1 LSRRSTRDR
10 SRQREKTA
18 QAQAAHAPELSQ
30 RKTLIFSVLTLLFP
44 LVLLILLEL
53 GLRAAHYGGETPLFE
68 APEKLHGR
76 YLGPG
81 RRVAARYF
89 PRAKSLPT
97 PPVDAFLVE
106 KPTHGMRIFV
116 MGESAAAG
124 FPYPANAAL
133 SGVVQDALQDV
144 LPNDTIEVV
153 NLGIAATNSYT
164 IADLVPEVIA
174 QHPNAILIYAGHN
187 EYYGALGVGSTET
200 LGAVPAAVRLYLRLQ
215 RFKTFLL
222 LRNLFGNAVAV
233 ARGDF
238 PFASSDPHPS
248 RMETV
253 VRDQRITLG
262 GKVYERGKQQFES
275 NLLVTLDAFRRA
287 GVPVFIGSTPSNL
300 RDQKPFGS
308 VASPR
313 DSSAAAAFDSARSA
327 LARLDTARARSLF
340 ARARDLDLIRFRAP
354 GEFREIIKRV
364 ASKTGAHYVPSE
376 EAFDSVA
383 QYGIPGRDL
392 FLEHVHPNAGGY
404 LLLGRTF
411 FEAVKRSGLMEK
423 ADLGRLA
430 SWDEYA
436 RRMDLTALDNRIV
449 YHTVKTITTRWP
461 FLPVNA
467 QQNYRGTYQPTDF
480 TDSLAFEV
488 SMGTIQWAQA
498 KVATARWFEVRGQV
512 DSALAE
518 YAGLIRREP
527 HSEAGYRLA
536 GAALLD
542 AKQPLR
548 AQPFLERSYAI
559 EATPFTAYALGV
571 LARQAGDTQ
580 RATALLEQSL
590 SLSPNAPA
598 TLYQLSI
605 TYAVAH
611 DMEHARA
618 TAARLA
624 MVSPEYPGLVSL
636 TSALGMGR

>member
-1 LSRRSTRDR
+1 MSPELSRR
-10 SRQREKTA
+10 KTA
-18 QAQAAHAPELSQ
+18 L
-30 RKTLIFSVLTLLFP
+30 FSVIAILSPLLLFA
-44 LVLLILLEL
+44 VLEV
-53 GLRAAHYGGETPLFE
+53 GLRVAHYGGETPLFE
-68 APEKLHGR
+68 APAKLRGL
-76 YLGPG
+76 YLVPG

-89 PRAKSLPT
+89 PRVKSPPT
-97 PPVDAFLVE
+97 PSFDAFLVQ
-106 KPTHGMRIFV
+106 KPAHGIRIFV

-124 FPYPANAAL
+124 FPYPANAAFSNVL
-133 SGVVQDALQDV
+133 ADALQDV
-144 LPNDTIEVV
+144 LPTDTVEVV
-153 NLGIAATNSYT
+153 NLGITATNSYT
-164 IADLVPEVIA
+164 IADLTPEVIA
-174 QHPNAILIYAGHN
+174 QRPDAVIIYAGHN
-187 EYYGALGVGSTET
+187 EYYGALGAGSTET
-200 LGAVPAAVRLYLRLQ
+200 LGAVPAFVRGYLRLQ

-222 LRNLFGNAVAV
+222 LRNVV
-233 ARGDF
+233 GDAF
-238 PFASSDPHPS
+238 DAAHGKSPFATADPHPS

-262 GKVYERGKQQFES
+262 GKVYERGKNQFES
-275 NLLVTLDAFRRA
+275 NLLAAINAFRRA

-313 DSSAAAAFDSARSA
+313 DNSATATFDSACRA
-327 LARLDTARARSLF
+327 LARFDTTRARFLF
-340 ARARDLDLIRFRAP
+340 TRARDLDFIRFRAP

-376 EAFDSVA
+376 EAFDSAA
-383 QYGIPGRDL
+383 QYRIPGKDL

-411 FEAVKRSGLMEK
+411 FEAMRQSGLLDR
-423 ADLGRLA
+423 ADFKRLA
-430 SWDEYA
+430 VWDEYG
-436 RRMDLTALDNRIV
+436 RRMDLTALDLRIV
-449 YHTVKTITTRWP
+449 HHTVMTITTRWP
-461 FLPVNA
+461 FLPLNA

-498 KVATARWFEVRGQV
+498 KVATARRFEARGQV

-536 GAALLD
+536 GTALLD

-548 AQPFLERSYAI
+548 ARPFLERSYAI
-559 EATPFTAYALGV
+559 EPTPFTAYALGV

-580 RATALLEQSL
+580 RATTLLEQSL

-618 TAARLA
+618 IAARLS
-624 MVSPEYPGLVSL
+624 MVSPRYPGLGSL
-636 TSALGMGR
+636 ASALGMGRQ

>member
-1 LSRRSTRDR
+1 MSPELSRR
-10 SRQREKTA
+10 KTA
-18 QAQAAHAPELSQ
+18 L
-30 RKTLIFSVLTLLFP
+30 FSVIAILSPLLLFA
-44 LVLLILLEL
+44 VLEV
-53 GLRAAHYGGETPLFE
+53 GLRVAHYGGETPLFE
-68 APEKLHGR
+68 ATAKLHGL
-76 YLGPG
+76 YLVPG

-89 PRAKSLPT
+89 PRVKSPPT
-97 PPVDAFLVE
+97 PSFDAFLVQ
-106 KPTHGMRIFV
+106 KPAHGIRIFV

-124 FPYPANAAL
+124 FPYPANAAFSNVL
-133 SGVVQDALQDV
+133 ADALQDV
-144 LPNDTIEVV
+144 LPTDTVEVV
-153 NLGIAATNSYT
+153 NLGITATNSYT
-164 IADLVPEVIA
+164 IADLTPEVIA
-174 QHPNAILIYAGHN
+174 QRPDAVIIYAGHN
-187 EYYGALGVGSTET
+187 EYYGALGAGSTET
-200 LGAVPAAVRLYLRLQ
+200 LGAVPAFVRGYLRLQ

-222 LRNLFGNAVAV
+222 LRNVV
-233 ARGDF
+233 GDAF
-238 PFASSDPHPS
+238 DAAHGKSPFATPDPHPS

-262 GKVYERGKQQFES
+262 GKVYQRGKKQFES
-275 NLLVTLDAFRRA
+275 NLLAAIDAFRRA

-313 DSSAAAAFDSARSA
+313 DNSATATFDSACRA
-327 LARLDTARARSLF
+327 LARFDTTRARFLF
-340 ARARDLDLIRFRAP
+340 TRARDLDFIRFRAP

-376 EAFDSVA
+376 EAFDSAA
-383 QYGIPGRDL
+383 QYRIPGKDL

-411 FEAVKRSGLMEK
+411 FEAMKQSGLLDR
-423 ADLGRLA
+423 ADFERLA
-430 SWDEYA
+430 RWDEYG
-436 RRMDLTALDNRIV
+436 RRMDLTALDLRIV
-449 YHTVKTITTRWP
+449 HHTVMTITTRWP
-461 FLPVNA
+461 FLPLNA

-498 KVATARWFEVRGQV
+498 KVATARRFEARGQV

-518 YAGLIRREP
+518 YAGLMRREP

-536 GAALLD
+536 GTALLD
-542 AKQPLR
+542 AKQPVR
-548 AQPFLERSYAI
+548 ARPFLERSYAI
-559 EATPFTAYALGV
+559 EPTPFTAYALGV

-618 TAARLA
+618 IAARLS
-624 MVSPEYPGLVSL
+624 MVSPRYPGLGSL
-636 TSALGMGR
+636 ASALGMGRQ